1 MDVRTI
7 RREAQSRLENTAY
20 CPKKLA
26 LIHAGAAIVCSL
38 VLTVINLILS
48 RQMTGTGGLAGMGT
62 RAVLESAQSVLSL
75 GFSLAMPFW
84 TYGFV
89 AAALNMARG
98 QEFGPKDLLQGFLR
112 FGPLLRL
119 MLLQAL
125 VYALVAFLAIQIGS
139 IVATVTPL
147 GADLMAVAQTQLAGN
162 IAYLEQG
169 ILSEEVAMQI
179 LAAAVPVYIVILAV
193 FALLCIPVS
202 YRLRL
207 APYMIMDGQNGAFK
221 AMTTSNRT
229 MKGKC
234 FGFFKLDLGFWWYWG
249 LQLACSLLAFWDLLL
264 PALGINLPMDGTV
277 AMFLFFLLQSLAS
290 LAIAWAWQ
298 SRVETTYAMAY
309 DELKE
314 E

>member
-1 MDVRTI
+1 MDISTI
-7 RREAQSRLENTAY
+7 RLEAKSRLENTAY

-26 LIHAGAAIVCSL
+26 LIHAGAAILCSL
-38 VLTVINLILS
+38 VLTVINLILAN
-48 RQMTGTGGLAGMGT
+48 QMSGTGGLAGMGT

-75 GFSLAMPFW
+75 ALSLALPFW

-89 AAALNMARG
+89 AAALKMARG
-98 QEFGPKDLLQGFLR
+98 QDFSPKDLLRGFQR

-119 MLLQAL
+119 MLLQGL
-125 VYALVAFLAIQIGS
+125 LYTLVAFLAIQIGS

-147 GADLMAVAQTQLAGN
+147 GAELMAVAQEQLMGN
-162 IAYLEQG
+162 MAYLEQG
-169 ILSEEVAMQI
+169 ILSDEVAVQI
-179 LAAAVPVYIVILAV
+179 LKAAVPVYIVILAL

-207 APYMIMDGQNGAFK
+207 APYMVMDGQNAALK
-221 AMTTSNRT
+221 AMLASNRA
-229 MKGKC
+229 MKGNC
-234 FGFFKLDLGFWWYWG
+234 FGFFRLDLGFWWYWG

-264 PALGINLPMDGTV
+264 PAVGITLPIDGTV
-277 AMFLFFLLQSLAS
+277 AMFLFFLLQSVAS

-298 SRVETTYAMAY
+298 SRVETTYALAY
-309 DELKE
+309 DGLKE